1 MNDIFV
7 VADEFIE
14 LDDRTTI
21 HRGDIVTIKM
31 PNPINGW
38 PIVCYKGEE
47 YDVAFDADMIAD
59 SFVWLER
66 GKLLEVLTKE

>member
-1 MNDIFV
+1 MNNLFV
-7 VADEFIE
+7 VIDDFIE

-21 HRGDIVTIKM
+21 YRGDIVTIRYEDTS
-31 PNPINGW
+31 W
-38 PIVCYKGEE
+38 PIVCYNGEE
-47 YDVAFDADMIAD
+47 YDVAFDADMIAN